1 MNVYQSP
8 AWCHNVILAK
18 NKHSSLHDAS
28 HTIAKTS
35 INTLS
40 SQDGTMDTYI
50 KLLQE
55 HRVSHLV
62 CATDQ
67 AYHTEDLCK
76 SGAKK
81 FFSFFIKAHFVFII
95 TCTKSNPFHS
105 SGSDLSIQPLLGA
118 IPKSTACVT
127 EVQFRCCS
135 VWALL
140 PWWLCTYS
148 GSCFGTNFSPPLEKH
163 TFLVQIK
170 TFIPSTQDSQV
181 VFWRNIYFFPRR
193 SLNGGSLW

>member
-1 MNVYQSP
+1 MRLNCKMSFFSWMNVYQSP
-8 AWCHNVILAK
+8 AWRHNVILAK
-18 NKHSSLHDAS
+18 NKHSSFHDAS

-81 FFSFFIKAHFVFII
+81 FFSFFIKIHFVLVI
-95 TCTKSNPFHS
+95 TCTGSNTFHS
-105 SGSDLSIQPLLGA
+105 SGPDLSIPPLLGA
-118 IPKSTACVT
+118 NGVCDWSSIQVLQCLSSPSLM
-127 EVQFRCCS
+127 
-135 VWALL
+135 ALH
-140 PWWLCTYS
+140 
-148 GSCFGTNFSPPLEKH
+148 PL
-163 TFLVQIK
+163 
-170 TFIPSTQDSQV
+170 
-181 VFWRNIYFFPRR
+181 R
-193 SLNGGSLW
+193 

>member
-1 MNVYQSP
+1 MSFFSWMNVYQSP
-8 AWCHNVILAK
+8 AWRHNVILAK
-18 NKHSSLHDAS
+18 NKHSSFHDAS

-81 FFSFFIKAHFVFII
+81 FFSFFLKIHFVLKI
-95 TCTKSNPFHS
+95 TCTSSNPFHS

-148 GSCFGTNFSPPLEKH
+148 GSCFGTNFSPPLERH
-163 TFLVQIK
+163 ISLV
-170 TFIPSTQDSQV
+170 
-181 VFWRNIYFFPRR
+181 
-193 SLNGGSLW
+193 